1 MKLSEAKEIRAE
13 IIRLCPKSTH
23 KARNISVRVMRALA
37 NEREDVAGIL
47 GGSQHLAQDYDIE
60 DRYAVQLERALRL
73 AKEHRT
79 SLVAKAHVAMEK
91 QDADTDDENVGWME
105 EEEEL
110 IMRKKYPEIYSD
122 KGL

>member
-1 MKLSEAKEIRAE
+1 MKLSEAQQIRAE

-23 KARNISVRVMRALA
+23 KARNISIRVMRALA
-37 NEREDVAGIL
+37 NEREEVAGIL
-47 GGSQHLAQDYDIE
+47 GGSQHLAQDYEIDN
-60 DRYAVQLERALRL
+60 RYAGQLERALRL
-73 AKEHRT
+73 AKEHRA
-79 SLVAKAHVAMEK
+79 SLVAKAHAAIDK

>member
-1 MKLSEAKEIRAE
+1 MKLSEAVKIRNQ
-13 IIRLCPKSTH
+13 IVNLCPDYTH
-23 KARNISVRVMRALA
+23 KARHISVRVMKSLA

-47 GGSQHLAQDYDIE
+47 GGSQCLAQDYEIE
-60 DRYAVQLERALRL
+60 DRYAEQLERALRL

-105 EEEEL
+105 DEERIL
-110 IMRKKYPEIYSD
+110 RKKYPEIYSD

>member
-23 KARNISVRVMRALA
+23 RARNISVRVMRALA

-47 GGSQHLAQDYDIE
+47 GGSQHLAKDYTIE

-73 AKEHRT
+73 AKEHRA
-79 SLVAKAHVAMEK
+79 SLVAKAHAALDK
-91 QDADTDDENVGWME
+91 QYADTDDENVGWME
-105 EEEEL
+105 DEERIL
-110 IMRKKYPEIYSD
+110 RKKYPEIYSD

>member
-23 KARNISVRVMRALA
+23 KARNISVRVMRSLA

-47 GGSQHLAQDYDIE
+47 GGIQHLAQDYEIDN
-60 DRYAVQLERALRL
+60 RYAGQLERALRL
-73 AKEHRT
+73 AKEHRA
-79 SLVAKAHVAMEK
+79 SLVAKAHAALDK
-91 QDADTDDENVGWME
+91 QDAGTDDENVGWME
-105 EEEEL
+105 DEERIL
-110 IMRKKYPEIYSD
+110 RKKYPEIYSD